1 MLSKDSQS
9 PRDTQPASQ
18 WVYDHI
24 TSDNLNGRSM
34 YDDSMVGLETQ
45 SSIYGFNEIGNAL
58 ELQPTPAGKR
68 HGDAAENDG
77 EDVDL
82 VSQDVRADLFPE
94 SKRFRPKTPASHGV
108 KRKRLSQMESPN
120 LQSPSL
126 PVNPFASHGNDE
138 APMGLTQLFKT
149 TQAQTSP
156 PIPISDGLSERPS
169 PDLHSIQRPST
180 AAPAETPV
188 PITRSAF
195 KRAVTEPQAIYISM
209 KESQEAREQRQ
220 RAIEQGHPP
229 ADPAEDESFYQIDPV
244 VRHKLDRK
252 CIEDLTREQLFGSR
266 SRTQP
271 ASPRQTRGRR
281 AGRKIE
287 NAHSSPIRLRS
298 RRNRAMIISD
308 DSPEEVP
315 AGNITEEETEREEEI
330 EDGPIENDLSEGNKE
345 NIEIEVP
352 RTGTRS
358 NFEQDSHRVSQS
370 SPLTH
375 RNTRVIR
382 ASQES
387 VTASNPLV
395 RRSQRSDR
403 SGSSSQALGVA
414 DSQSS
419 QPLRR
424 AQQRLR
430 PSSSLGS
437 RSIVLQSQISQVPN
451 SSPEHKTL
459 PKNAQE
465 AQDASNEASAQL
477 NGVTAGT
484 DKTSSQALQSEK
496 GGAGPSAQEVS
507 HQAPNPSVSASN
519 FTSRLSTATASNGR
533 RGLTPE
539 NHPSMP
545 SPTSAPR
552 SAPGSASKQSKSTR
566 SGPSTAFE
574 TAQEYAEDV
583 PSDSQAKANPQVA
596 KLPPSREMSQSE
608 SQKLSDGAPRFRR
621 PSTGSDMDKW
631 HFNILDEDDE
641 HDLSMIK
648 VAEQFGWADRLPR
661 RKTRVQKQIPDSDR
675 PTSSLSQPPLS
686 HRSSSPLSDPPS
698 SHKPMS
704 STSER
709 SHSRIGGYSSPV
721 PPPYSPITVPSSAQA
736 SQSPMSARRTVS
748 SAKEGVQAKFGAP
761 ILHSSAYQLDPLA
774 GGPVM
779 QDAGKKQEQA
789 PRRRSK
795 QRVSPAPFSHD
806 LPITAPNRVFA
817 YFKGQHA
824 AYYPATC
831 LAIVPGNERRYE
843 VMYDDGNSDIVT
855 PYGIKRL
862 EFHPG
867 DVCKV
872 DMEGERTKS
881 FVICGVADHG
891 SANEQSPRSPSKAS
905 GMQGSSI
912 DNRGHRSV
920 VVAQKQRSDDGEEVL
935 GEERIVSIWRIY
947 FTQTMWASLKDR
959 EFDFTKDEP
968 TNSRPHTPAERAS
981 APPTPSSRVRR
992 NKLGS
997 SHLVRDIEPSKASG
1011 KGLFHNMALSLTN
1024 IAGDGKLDDIQGL
1037 IKSQGGRLLESGFDD
1052 LFDIPELTTNP
1063 PSSSS
1068 ETPKLQIKRS
1078 ETNTGFTCLIADR
1091 YCRRAKYIQ
1100 ALALGIPCIA
1110 TRWITDCVTKS
1121 TLLPLSPYLL
1131 PAGES
1136 SFLGGAVRSR
1146 ILDPIPN
1153 PTTANLASIFNA
1165 RPRMLEQTNILLI
1178 MHKHEES
1185 TMRHHNFLTHALGA
1199 AYVSRAHSV
1208 EAAIKAVRA
1217 AELQGNGRG
1226 WDWVYT
1232 HGKEK
1237 ETSRAI
1243 FGSNGG
1249 GGGGGSSKRR
1259 SGAAQNSARAIG
1271 GKRKTRVVGNEY
1283 VIQSLILG
1291 QLLD

>member
-24 TSDNLNGRSM
+24 TSDNLNGKSM
-34 YDDSMVGLETQ
+34 YDDSVVGLETQ
-45 SSIYGFNEIGNAL
+45 SSIYGYNDIGNAL
-58 ELQPTPAGKR
+58 ALQPTPAAIR
-68 HGDAAENDG
+68 HGDAAENEG

-82 VSQDVRADLFPE
+82 VSQDIRADLFPE

-108 KRKRLSQMESPN
+108 KRKRLSQMDSPN

-126 PVNPFASHGNDE
+126 PVNPFAGHGNDE

-156 PIPISDGLSERPS
+156 PIPVSDGLSERPS

-188 PITRSAF
+188 PLPRSVF

-220 RAIEQGHPP
+220 RAIEQGHTP
-229 ADPAEDESFYQIDPV
+229 ADPAEDDSFYEIDPV
-244 VRHKLDRK
+244 VRQKLDRK

-271 ASPRQTRGRR
+271 ASPRHTRRRR
-281 AGRKIE
+281 ASQKIE

-330 EDGPIENDLSEGNKE
+330 EDGHVENDLSEGNKE

-352 RTGTRS
+352 RTGTRN
-358 NFEQDSHRVSQS
+358 NFEQDPHRVTQS

-375 RNTRVIR
+375 RNMHVIR
-382 ASQES
+382 ASQEG

-395 RRSQRSDR
+395 RRSQRRSDH
-403 SGSSSQALGVA
+403 SGSSSQAFGVA

-424 AQQRLR
+424 AQQRLG

-451 SSPEHKTL
+451 SSPEHKTVNKK
-459 PKNAQE
+459 PEDAQN
-465 AQDASNEASAQL
+465 ASNEADAQSSEIS
-477 NGVTAGT
+477 GGT
-484 DKTSSQALQSEK
+484 GKTYPQTSQPEK
-496 GGAGPSAQEVS
+496 AEAGPLAPQFS
-507 HQAPNPSVSASN
+507 HPASNSSFSASN
-519 FTSRLSTATASNGR
+519 VPSRLSATTASNER
-533 RGLTPE
+533 RGPTPE

-545 SPTSAPR
+545 SPTSTPR

-574 TAQEYAEDV
+574 TAREYAEDL
-583 PSDSQAKANPQVA
+583 PSRSQAKSNSQTA
-596 KLPPSREMSQSE
+596 KVSPSPEKLQSQSRKCSE
-608 SQKLSDGAPRFRR
+608 GAAAYRR

-631 HFNILDEDDE
+631 HFNILDDEDE

-648 VAEQFGWADRLPR
+648 VAEQRGWADRLPR
-661 RKTRVQKQIPDSDR
+661 RKTRFQKQIPDSDR
-675 PTSSLSQPPLS
+675 PTSSLSQAPPS

-698 SHKPMS
+698 SHKPTS
-704 STSER
+704 TTSER
-709 SHSRIGGYSSPV
+709 SNSRIGGYSSPV
-721 PPPYSPITVPSSAQA
+721 QPPYSPITVPSSAKA
-736 SQSPMSARRTVS
+736 SQSPMSARRAAS
-748 SAKEGVQAKFGAP
+748 SAKEGVQAKTGAS
-761 ILHSSAYQLDPLA
+761 ILHSSALQLDPLA
-774 GGPVM
+774 GGPFM
-779 QDAGKKQEQA
+779 QDVGKKQEQA
-789 PRRRSK
+789 PRQVSN
-795 QRVSPAPFSHD
+795 QRLSPAPFSHD
-806 LPITAPNRVFA
+806 LPVTASNRVFA

-831 LAIVPGNERRYE
+831 LAVVPGNERRYE

-881 FVICGVADHG
+881 FVILGVADHG
-891 SANEQSPRSPSKAS
+891 DTNEHSPRSSTKAS

-920 VVAQKQRSDDGEEVL
+920 IVAQKQRNDDGEEVL
-935 GEERIVSIWRIY
+935 GEERIVSIWRVY

-959 EFDFTKDEP
+959 GFDFTKDEP
-968 TNSRPHTPAERAS
+968 THSRLQTPVERAS
-981 APPTPSSRVRR
+981 TPSTPSSRARR

-997 SHLVRDIEPSKASG
+997 SHLARDTEPSKASG
-1011 KGLFHNMALSLTN
+1011 KGLFHNIALSLTN
-1024 IAGDGKLDDIQGL
+1024 IAGDGKLDDVQSV
-1037 IKSQGGRLLESGFDD
+1037 IKAQGGRLLESGFDD

-1063 PSSSS
+1063 TSFDDEYPH
-1068 ETPKLQIKRS
+1068 LQIKRS
-1078 ETNTGFTCLIADR
+1078 EMSTGFTCLIADR

-1131 PAGES
+1131 PSGES

-1153 PTTANLASIFNA
+1153 PTTATLTSIFNA
-1165 RPRMLEQTNILLI
+1165 RPRMLDRTNILLI

-1199 AYVSRAHSV
+1199 AHVSRAHSI

-1217 AELQGNGRG
+1217 AEAQGRA

-1237 ETSRAI
+1237 EAERAI
-1243 FGSNGG
+1243 FGSSSGG
-1249 GGGGGSSKRR
+1249 ASGSHKRR
-1259 SGAAQNSARAIG
+1259 SGGAQTARAIG
-1271 GKRKTRVVGNEY
+1271 GQGKKKTRVVGNEY